1 MSQNNHT
8 KNMKLLIGMIISISK
23 DPCNNRN
30 LVKQI
35 VYSYNGILQNK
46 ARKVKNTATHSH
58 MGESQSHNGE
68 QKKSDTREH
77 ILHDLGVYE
86 VQKAR
91 SLSILWYYQD
101 TCLWEGEKVQD

>member
-8 KNMKLLIGMIISISK
+8 KNMRLLIGMIISVSE
-23 DPCNNRN
+23 DSCDNRN
-30 LVKQI
+30 LVKQT

-58 MGESQSHNGE
+58 MGDSHNHNGE
-68 QKKSDTREH
+68 QNKLDTREH
-77 ILHDLGVYE
+77 IPHDLGVYE

-91 SLSILWYYQD
+91 SLSILRYYQD